1 MVFWMNPE
9 AMYLEAL
16 QCTYE
21 AVELG
26 WDTFRFNDSFTTKT
40 KIQEFPEIYR
50 VTQTE
55 T

>member
-21 AVELG
+21 AVELRL
-26 WDTFRFNDSFTTKT
+26 DTLKFNNSLQQK
-40 KIQEFPEIYR
+40 R
-50 VTQTE
+50 
-55 T
+55 